1 MHNALSRRALLAS
14 PLALAAPVAPA
25 SAATTAASDELQWLI
40 DTYEEIRAEYSQVQ
54 KRVDDL
60 WDGPT
65 RPEMAQVSLREAAA
79 NLTTYGMPFLHRTF
93 SSVADIN
100 EFFDMYVRYQSPWW
114 GAGSPQLRAVEE
126 DRRSARRIYEE
137 RHTLHSAWGKDS
149 GFNALDE
156 RADQLHGKI
165 YEIEKWMR
173 AYTCRSLGDVIA
185 IAAFADRWFPDDE
198 PDIDARS
205 DLLRAISAFAVSTI
219 GGAVAGSQT

>member
-1 MHNALSRRALLAS
+1 MHSALSRRALLAS
-14 PLALAAPVAPA
+14 PLAIAACTPVAVA
-25 SAATTAASDELQWLI
+25 AASPAAVRNELQWLI
-40 DTYEEIRAEYSQVQ
+40 DTYEEVRAEYAEVQ

-65 RPEMAQVSLREAAA
+65 RPEMAHVSLHEAAA
-79 NLTTYGMPFLHRTF
+79 NFMFYGPFYRSKAF
-93 SSVADIN
+93 SSVAEVN
-100 EFFDMYVRYQSPWW
+100 EFFDSYLRLQSFWW
-114 GAGSPQLRAVEE
+114 KAESPQFRTVEE
-126 DRRSARRIYEE
+126 HRRSARRIYEE
-137 RHTLHSAWGKDS
+137 RHAIHVAWGRDS

-165 YEIEKWMR
+165 YEIEKWLR

-205 DLLRAISAFAVSTI
+205 DLLRAISAYAT
-219 GGAVAGSQT
+219 AAA